1 MGAAARTCGGALLLP
16 VLLLLAAPLRAAPD
30 ARPAPGRHA
39 VELCVATGAA
49 APSCGPAQV
58 DLGRDG
64 ALRLRIDD
72 VVYHLQLRSSQV
84 EVVLTHG
91 AVQIDEFTVPY
102 AWAGSALTFVDDERS
117 ARYEIRFPETRPAVV
132 KR

>member
-1 MGAAARTCGGALLLP
+1 MMAAAARACCLGALPLL
-16 VLLLLAAPLRAAPD
+16 VWAAPPDSPPAP
-30 ARPAPGRHA
+30 PAPGRHA
-39 VELCVATGAA
+39 AQLCVATRNAA
-49 APSCGPAQV
+49 PPSCGPAQA

-72 VVYHLQLRSSQV
+72 VVYHLRLRSSQV

-102 AWAGSALTFVDDERS
+102 VWAGSALTFVDDARS